1 MIMFIASSVAED
13 EAASITNVP
22 KVSNAKAA
30 AGWTIFIGVVAFVYE
45 VWFIIGRF
53 LNFGFSIN
61 YRLIYLIVVSVMDS
75 YIYYLSSDHFCLHV
89 HIRTLFSMQ

>member
-1 MIMFIASSVAED
+1 MFIASSVAED
-13 EAASITNVP
+13 EAANVSDVP

-30 AGWTIFIGVVAFVYE
+30 AGWTIFLGVVAFIYE
-45 VWFIIGRF
+45 VIFIVCRF

-61 YRLIYLIVVSVMDS
+61 YRQIYLIVVSVMDS
-75 YIYYLSSDHFCLHV
+75 CIHSLSSDHFCLHV